1 MQRSQKFII
10 SNFFHPFF
18 LPSTPSPSLRLQAL
32 QAAQFLDKIKLFG
45 KPIRVTSSKHTTVQL
60 PKEGAPDG
68 GLTKDFSNS
77 PLHRFKK
84 PGSKNYAN
92 VFPPSATLHL
102 SNIPPD
108 VEEQTLVD
116 AFNQHG
122 HVKGKHGIS
131 QFWVGDPSLIELP
144 LEQ

>member
-1 MQRSQKFII
+1 MKLTLYR
-10 SNFFHPFF
+10 FHFSLSPFPLH
-18 LPSTPSPSLRLQAL
+18 LPSLPFQAL

-116 AFNQHG
+116 AFGRHG
-122 HVKGKHGIS
+122 HVKGLRVCVCQGVS
-131 QFWVGDPSLIELP
+131 
-144 LEQ
+144 

>member
-1 MQRSQKFII
+1 M
-10 SNFFHPFF
+10 H
-18 LPSTPSPSLRLQAL
+18 
-32 QAAQFLDKIKLFG
+32 G

-68 GLTKDFSNS
+68 GLTKDFANS

-108 VEEQTLVD
+108 VEEETLVE
-116 AFNQHG
+116 AFSRHG
-122 HVKGKHGIS
+122 HVKGGRLGERVESLGSWSCMFGIVVECHS
-131 QFWVGDPSLIELP
+131 LLRVVGRSEIFFCCERFLGSGPEGDEVL
-144 LEQ
+144 